1 MFYIGINNKNGKSM
15 DSINDSYEPHI
26 DIVKSIIMFCFKQI
40 PTSIQRI
47 KIGISNEV
55 YVVALKEKEVIV
67 RMNLEKKYLMGSHDH
82 IPKLKRLGI
91 HVPAILAED
100 YEKAQFPFAYQIQ
113 SKIEGQDLGD
123 VIHTLTE
130 SQLTILATEIA
141 SIFEKIQTIPSNHQ
155 FGLMWGGGD
164 NDLSDSWTQRM
175 KIWIDESIMRGKKT
189 GIMDND
195 LINLANKLYEENK
208 AYFDSV
214 TPITYFGDMCSK
226 NVMIQN
232 GVLKGLVDLD
242 GLTQGDPLEAIGRIK
257 LSWYGTTY
265 GKLYT
270 DTVMSALHLDNDAR
284 RQVTVYALINQMS
297 WMCENGIQFN
307 LNTNTKVDKMKEAKD
322 KALIKALMT
331 ELS

>member
-1 MFYIGINNKNGKSM
+1 MDINN
-15 DSINDSYEPHI
+15 SYGSHF
-26 DIVKSIIMFCFKQI
+26 DIVNSIIMFCFQQI
-40 PTSIQRI
+40 PASIQRI
-47 KIGISNEV
+47 KTGISNEV
-55 YVVALKEKEVIV
+55 YVVALKEKEIII

-82 IPKLKRLGI
+82 IPKLKHLGI
-91 HVPAILAED
+91 HVPTILAED

-130 SQLTILATEIA
+130 SQLIVLATEIA
-141 SIFEKIQTIPSNHQ
+141 SIFEKIKTIPANHQ
-155 FGLMWGGGD
+155 FGLVWGGGD

-257 LSWYGTTY
+257 LSWYGTSY

-270 DTVMSALHLDNDAR
+270 DTVMNALHLENDAR
-284 RQVTVYALINQMS
+284 KRVTVYALINQIS

-307 LNTNTKVDKMKEAKD
+307 LNTNTKVNKMKMEKD
-322 KALIKALMT
+322 KALIKAIMA